1 MDYSPEAKVLI
12 VVTGDKRII
21 AYSGENEEKL
31 CEKAA
36 AHNKGI
42 YDVKWI
48 TADTFM
54 TCSADNT
61 LKVWKWDAGAK
72 SIEE

>member
-1 MDYSPEAKVLI
+1 MDYSEEAKVLLI
-12 VVTGDKRII
+12 VTGNKQII
-21 AYSGENEEKL
+21 AYSGETDEMI

-42 YDVKWI
+42 YDVRWI
-48 TADTFM
+48 TADIFM

-61 LKVWKWDAGAK
+61 MKLWKFDAGAK
-72 SIEE
+72 TIEE